1 MTTIAIILASIMGT
15 IQIVCQVEFVVAV
28 VISNSFMVDGIFTLH
43 SILTHKPTAKEEQGS
58 LELNFMQEVC
68 SLF

>member
-1 MTTIAIILASIMGT
+1 MTTIAIILASIVGT
-15 IQIVCQVEFVVAV
+15 IQIVCQEDFVVAV
-28 VISNSFMVDGIFTLH
+28 VITNSLMVDGIFTLH
-43 SILTHKPTAKEEQGS
+43 SILTHKPTAKEEQGF

>member
-1 MTTIAIILASIMGT
+1 
-15 IQIVCQVEFVVAV
+15 
-28 VISNSFMVDGIFTLH
+28 MVDGIFTLH

-68 SLF
+68 SFFKVIIATQLHE